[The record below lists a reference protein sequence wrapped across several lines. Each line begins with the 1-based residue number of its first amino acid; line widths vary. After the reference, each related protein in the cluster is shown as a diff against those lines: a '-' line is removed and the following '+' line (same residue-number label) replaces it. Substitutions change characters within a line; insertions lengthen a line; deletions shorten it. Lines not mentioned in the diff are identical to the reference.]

1 MENVSNLF
9 VCYILETKVVNKILD
24 ARILFLVGNGKFQAC
39 RESER
44 LTNCETSKE
53 YVFLLDISSIFG
65 EGVFVNGDLIV
76 EQDVTRD
83 TSLIWDRNSVSQNI
97 QERSFASTG
106 GSHNEGGLSGETD
119 TSCMIDDQSARII
132 LTGCC
137 LILCVVLNLDIKTNV
152 LK

>member
-9 VCYILETKVVNKILD
+9 MCYILETKVVNKILN
-24 ARILFLVGNGKFQAC
+24 ARILFLVGYGKFQA
-39 RESER
+39 RRKSKR
-44 LTNCETSKE
+44 LTNFESSKE

-65 EGVFVNGDLIV
+65 EGLFIHRDLIV
-76 EQDVTRD
+76 EQDATRD
-83 TSLIWDRNSVSQNI
+83 QSFRWDGNSVGQNI

-119 TSCMIDDQSARII
+119 TGCMIDDQSARIL

-137 LILCVVLNLDIKTNV
+137 LVLRVVLNLDIKTDV